1 MAEKDVLSQLICLR
15 LEYHGMR
22 GQQRLRREDLV
33 NVDASQ
39 IPPKQLAS
47 LGSKWIIDPKELRK
61 LYVPIERA
69 DDICRRNAM
78 KVMDVIYAFGESKY
92 REIRPKV
99 DECVAEFELVRASF
113 ANRIDDIQEKWK
125 DANPEWKHIIAKASI
140 TSEDVLKRFTFVPH
154 LFEIGTLTG
163 DLAAGTNQVRNT
175 LGATLFREI
184 AELAE
189 EVYRDSFEG
198 RLEVTRRALRG
209 ILAAESKLESLSFID
224 SRIAPVLTRIRE
236 SLAALPK
243 NGPIAGND
251 LNAVV
256 GLLML
261 LTSEDRMM
269 SLGEAVLNGA
279 ALNDKEDVE
288 AEKTD
293 NMQVPLVLLE
303 QKVPVTAPAPRN
315 TGFFL

>member
-1 MAEKDVLSQLICLR
+1 MAEKDILSQLICLR
-15 LEYHGMR
+15 LEYHGIR

-69 DDICRRNAM
+69 DGICCRNAM
-78 KVMDVIYAFGESKY
+78 KVMDVIYAFGEAKY
-92 REIRPKV
+92 REIQPKI
-99 DECVAEFELVRASF
+99 DECVTEFEQVRASF

-140 TSEDVLKRFTFVPH
+140 TSEDVLKRFTFTPH
-154 LFEIGTLTG
+154 LFEIGTLHG
-163 DLAAGTNQVRNT
+163 DLAVGTSLVRSN

-189 EVYRDSFEG
+189 DVYRDSFEG
-198 RLEVTRRALRG
+198 KLEVTRRALRG
-209 ILAAESKLESLSFID
+209 ILAAETKLESLSFID
-224 SRIAPVLTRIRE
+224 CRIAPVLKRIRE

-243 NGPIAGND
+243 TGPIVGND
-251 LNAVV
+251 FNAVV

-261 LTSEDRMM
+261 LTSESRMM
-269 SLGEAVLNGA
+269 SLGEAVLNGTTS
-279 ALNDKEDVE
+279 EVE
-288 AEKTD
+288 GDEEKTGD
-293 NMQVPLVLLE
+293 AQVPLVLLE
-303 QKVPVTAPAPRN
+303 QRAPVTTPAPSN
-315 TGFFL
+315 TGYFL